1 MSKFSRQLREVVDE
15 KDIKIYSL
23 AKKIDC
29 DRSLLQKV
37 ISGERKLGFDKFT
50 LLFEELKNYLEADE
64 LKRLYENFSS
74 DYFGEDYELIV
85 FVKNRIK
92 QMSEFECYINNTN
105 FDILNISQYNDCEEY
120 INEKNKVIEKFI
132 KDFRL
137 NDNEKNIVNKVAE
150 IFCREFIYSIQNDV
164 MPKLYL
170 YIPDNLAFVKNL
182 IIVLLKNSN
191 LKGRID
197 LKFVIE
203 CISENSDKSLMGKFL
218 TACEFASYGYNTY
231 FEEYETYTRKNSILP
246 YYIITSNNS
255 LMISEDCEIVL
266 LNSDYS
272 QVSKMLERFEKIIS
286 NKEYFFE
293 SLECNEFNHW
303 MLKNRMNIDTC
314 EDICC
319 NLNVFMFCTREI
331 LEEIIDKDYEE
342 REDLINR
349 LVEVFENVK
358 RTHIL
363 SFSSIKSINKYS
375 EFKKVF
381 LENQAIGLNI
391 DDKVYIN
398 LIDELYRYYSRNDS
412 DFNLLLDDKYVF
424 SEKINLTVCDKKKIF
439 IDAFL
444 YNKDN
449 KKGAVAYLNSPVIA
463 EHLVNYYEYLRNS
476 EMCLKKN
483 ESIRFVKRIVE
494 KVFVT

>member
-64 LKRLYENFSS
+64 LRRLYENFSS
-74 DYFGEDYELIV
+74 DYFGEDYELIL

-92 QMSEFECYINNTN
+92 QMSEFESYMNNMDL
-105 FDILNISQYNDCEEY
+105 DISHISQYNDYEQY
-120 INEKNKVIEKFI
+120 VNERKKILDKFV

-137 NDNEKNIVNKVAE
+137 NDSEKNIVNKVSE
-150 IFCREFIYSIQNDV
+150 IFCEECIYSLQNNV
-164 MPKLYL
+164 IPKLYL

-182 IIVLLKNSN
+182 IIILLKNSN

-203 CISENSDKSLMGKFL
+203 CISDNIDKSLMGKFL

-231 FEEYETYTRKNSILP
+231 FEEYENYTRKNSILP
-246 YYIITSNNS
+246 YYIITSNS
-255 LMISEDCEIVL
+255 SIMISEDCEIVL
-266 LNSDYS
+266 LNSDYN
-272 QVSKMLERFEKIIS
+272 QVSKMLEKFEEIIS

-293 SLECNEFNHW
+293 SLENNEFNHW
-303 MLKNRMNIDTC
+303 MLKNRMNIDSC

-319 NLNVFMFCTREI
+319 NLNIFMFCTREI
-331 LEEIIDKDYEE
+331 LEDIIDKDYED
-342 REDLINR
+342 REHLINR
-349 LVEVFENVK
+349 LIDIFENVK
-358 RTHIL
+358 KTQIL

-375 EFKKVF
+375 EFKKEF
-381 LENQAIGLNI
+381 LDNQEIGIKI
-391 DDKVYIN
+391 DDKVFIN
-398 LIDELYRYYSRNDS
+398 LIGELYSYYLRNDS
-412 DFNLLLDDKYVF
+412 DFNLLLDEKYVF

-444 YNKDN
+444 YNND
-449 KKGAVAYLNSPVIA
+449 KKNGAVAYINSPVIA
-463 EHLVNYYEYLRNS
+463 GHLINYYEYLKNS
-476 EMCLKKN
+476 EMCLKKK
-483 ESIRFVKRIVE
+483 ESIKFVKQIVE